1 MSRRGVFPLFIAIG
15 FGVINGIWAFGP
27 ALKEGQS
34 QAHDISKSLFPIAPS
49 KDVNSKTTSHSDLQ
63 HEPKHQDDEPSK
75 IWHKTLQSTNDQ
87 HDKKLISLKENYVVK
102 SNNK

>member
-34 QAHDISKSLFPIAPS
+34 QAHDISKSIYPSPPS
-49 KDVNSKTTSHSDLQ
+49 KDFNSKTTSHSDLQ
-63 HEPKHQDDEPSK
+63 HESNHQNDEPSK
-75 IWHKTLQSTNDQ
+75 IRHDTLQSTNDQ
-87 HDKKLISLKENYVVK
+87 HDKKMVSPKEDFVVK
-102 SNNK
+102 SNNN